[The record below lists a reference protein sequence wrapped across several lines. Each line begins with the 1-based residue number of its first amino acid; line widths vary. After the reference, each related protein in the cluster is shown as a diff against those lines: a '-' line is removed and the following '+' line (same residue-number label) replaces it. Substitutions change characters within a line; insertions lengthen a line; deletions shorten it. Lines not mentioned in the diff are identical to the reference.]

1 MTELVKQIENID
13 FKIKQLARKIE
24 LLKEE
29 NHHLVKENTE
39 LREMLKQKS
48 AGTRQ
53 AEFAFDV
60 AEGLNEQA
68 KDKLKKELD
77 TYIQTIDDCIVM
89 LNNM

>member
-1 MTELVKQIENID
+1 MTELIKQIENID

-39 LREMLKQKS
+39 LREMLKQKTVT
-48 AGTRQ
+48 GGQ
-53 AEFAFDV
+53 GEFAFDV
-60 AEGLNEQA
+60 ADGLNEQA

-77 TYIQTIDDCIVM
+77 TYIQTIDECIVM
-89 LNNM
+89 VNNI

>member
-48 AGTRQ
+48 AGGGQ

-60 AEGLNEQA
+60 AEGLNEPA
-68 KDKLKKELD
+68 KEKLKKELD
-77 TYIQTIDDCIVM
+77 TYIQAIDECIVM
-89 LNNM
+89 VNNM